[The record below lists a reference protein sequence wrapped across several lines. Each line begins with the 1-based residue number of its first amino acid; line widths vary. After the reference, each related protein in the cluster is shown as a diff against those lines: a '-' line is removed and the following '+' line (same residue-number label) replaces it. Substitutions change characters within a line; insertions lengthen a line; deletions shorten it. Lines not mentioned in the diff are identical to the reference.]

1 MNISVEQM
9 SKEVIERLYNEG
21 EINIEMVIQ
30 EVFNI
35 INELSVFQ
43 FEQERLLNFQ
53 DSEFLN

>member
-1 MNISVEQM
+1 MNISIEQM
-9 SKEVIERLYNEG
+9 SKEVIERLYNEN

-35 INELSVFQ
+35 INELSIFQ

>member
-1 MNISVEQM
+1 MNISIEQM
-9 SKEVIERLYNEG
+9 SKEVIERLYNVN

>member
-1 MNISVEQM
+1 MNISIEQM
-9 SKEVIERLYNEG
+9 SKEVIERLYNEN

-35 INELSVFQ
+35 INELTVFQ

>member
-9 SKEVIERLYNEG
+9 SKEVIERLYNEN

-35 INELSVFQ
+35 INELTVFQ

>member
-9 SKEVIERLYNEG
+9 SKEVIERLYNVN